1 MRTFKIRT
9 AMKKITYLF
18 VTLAASLAV
27 SCQIEGLEISTS
39 ENENPALSP
48 MTFAISAPGTK
59 TALDGGNVT
68 WKTTDQIS
76 VFSVAEEVGTV
87 TTAKVYDSP
96 AAFSPDAAGST
107 TTISGEIEKNAINL
121 YYAKYPYRS
130 DDRFAINVSSKKEN
144 TRTFRVIL
152 PEKQSGSY
160 EEMILLAVWDGSKFE
175 FFHGT
180 SLFKFTVPASLAGK
194 LSKIK
199 ISSTAYLAGTIQ
211 INQSSKNCALWSGEN
226 RYKDVYIENAAG
238 IAAGTYYLAV
248 APQNLSSGVT
258 VETFGLAGEP
268 YNSKSYD
275 KSIDMRPAGSESNF
289 GGRIVNLGTISEEA
303 PAASHYPY
311 PKAAKTIKPV
321 VNMFYG
327 STGANSST
335 KRMTGTLNYQYS
347 SDGYGIE
354 FIENDKNMALP
365 GSGISVPGCTAFDVC
380 CNFDTDKQEIQIY
393 NAYALIKG
401 NITAAPLPIYFSVP
415 ASGQDIYGDLE
426 FSCSISQGGN
436 LIEKITYAW
445 SKDGT
450 IWNDFDAVYSRGGAK
465 SPADAA
471 GKSYSTHNVKT
482 ANLNWAVGCFS
493 IPESQKISEGGTL
506 YIKATPTFKT
516 GMTATSTLRINGGFM
531 LSNKVENTD
540 FSGDSNV
547 LASRNFEDC
556 WFGYDAMVGN
566 FTRYFVIYFGG
577 GTENKITDGTADS
590 YGWTPTGSFVSRRG
604 YVWAQT
610 CKASAPAYYTSP
622 ALTGLTEPTD
632 VVVTFKACINTDA
645 SNNPSNNQL
654 EVAVDGSGTPGSL
667 LFDGPIVPSASEPKS
682 NQYIWHTCWAEIKG
696 ADATTKVKVGV
707 VNPTTESR
715 FYIDDIVISK

>member
-1 MRTFKIRT
+1 MKTFKIRT

-39 ENENPALSP
+39 ENENPALTP

-76 VFSVAEEVGTV
+76 VFSCNDAEFTK
-87 TTAKVYDSP
+87 AKVLDSP
-96 AAFSPDAAGST
+96 AAFSPDAAGSS
-107 TTISGEIEKNAINL
+107 TTISGEIEKSSADL

-130 DDRFAINVSSKKEN
+130 DDRFSINSATS
-144 TRTFRVIL
+144 RTFRVIL

-160 EEMILLAVWDGSKFE
+160 EEMILLAVWDGSEFE

-180 SLFKFTVPASLAGK
+180 SLLKFTVPASLAGK

-199 ISSTAYLAGTIQ
+199 ISSTVYLAGTIQ
-211 INQSSKNCALWSGEN
+211 INQSTRNCQLWSSET
-226 RYKDVYIENAAG
+226 RYKDVYIEDAAG

-258 VETFGLAGEP
+258 VETFGLTGEP

-275 KSIDMRPAGSESNF
+275 KSIDMRPAGSASNF

-311 PKAAKTIKPV
+311 PEATKTIEPI
-321 VNMFYG
+321 VNLFY
-327 STGANSST
+327 AT
-335 KRMTGTLNYQYS
+335 KGGTSGMSGTTNYTS
-347 SDGYGIE
+347 LTDIKGIE
-354 FIENDKNMALP
+354 FKSSTEDVEVP
-365 GSGISVPGCTAFDVC
+365 GSRIWVDGASSFVVC
-380 CNFDTDKQEIQIY
+380 SSAADNTY
-393 NAYALIKG
+393 NTYALVKG
-401 NITAAPLPIYFSVP
+401 NTTDAPLPIYYSVP

-436 LIEKITYAW
+436 LIDKITYAW
-445 SKDGT
+445 SKDGST
-450 IWNDFDAVYSRGGAK
+450 WNDFDAVYCRHTP
-465 SPADAA
+465 SPDQAD
-471 GKSYSTHNVKT
+471 GVKYSTHTSNDFS
-482 ANLNWAVGCFS
+482 LNWAVCCFS

-516 GMTATSTLRINGGFM
+516 GMAATSTLRINCGFM
-531 LSNKVENTD
+531 ISNKVENTD

-547 LASRNFEDC
+547 LASRNFDDC
-556 WFGYDAMVGN
+556 WYGFDAMVGK
-566 FTRYFVIYFGG
+566 FTKYFVIQIG
-577 GTENKITDGTADS
+577 NKAQDTFTSGVADS
-590 YGWTPTGSFVSRRG
+590 YDWTPMGTFALRRG

-632 VVVTFKACINTDA
+632 IVVTFKACINTDA

-654 EVAVDGSGTPGSL
+654 EVAVDGRGTPGSL
-667 LFDGPIVPSASEPKS
+667 LFDSSLVPSGADPDAY
-682 NQYIWHTCWAEIKG
+682 QYQWHTCWAEIKG